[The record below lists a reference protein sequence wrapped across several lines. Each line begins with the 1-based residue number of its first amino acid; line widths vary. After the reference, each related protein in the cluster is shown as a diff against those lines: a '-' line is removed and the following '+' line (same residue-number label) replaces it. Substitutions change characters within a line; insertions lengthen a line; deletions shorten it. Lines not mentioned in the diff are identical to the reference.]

1 MRNLNKDRAELKRLV
16 ESYGK
21 ADVLKYVNHVDE
33 SRQDDL
39 DAIQK
44 CVSQISDLA
53 GGLSED
59 VLAKI
64 YQILEDFL
72 DTVQNEPYD
81 LGVKDGMKRGYE
93 EYEETHRES
102 YEEGYEQGYEEG
114 KQDGYQRMYDKLK
127 GRGFFGRMRNPKT
140 LLTDED
146 DY

>member
-1 MRNLNKDRAELKRLV
+1 MSNIHKDRAELKRLV

-21 ADVLKYVNHVDE
+21 TDVLKYVNHVDE

-59 VLAKI
+59 ILAKI

-81 LGVKDGMKRGYE
+81 LGFEEGKRSIDYD
-93 EYEETHRES
+93 ET
-102 YEEGYEQGYEEG
+102 YEEGYEKGYEEG

-127 GRGFFGRMRNPKT
+127 ARGFFGRMRDPKT

>member
-1 MRNLNKDRAELKRLV
+1 MKAIDKDRAELKRLV

-72 DTVQNEPYD
+72 DTVQNEPYN
-81 LGVKDGMKRGYE
+81 LGVEDGVRRGYDDA
-93 EYEETHRES
+93 YRDG
-102 YEEGYEQGYEEG
+102 YEEGYKEG
-114 KQDGYQRMYDKLK
+114 KSDGYDRGRQEMYDKLK
-127 GRGFFGRMRNPKT
+127 DRGFFGRMRNPRT
-140 LLTDED
+140 LLTDE
-146 DY
+146 Y